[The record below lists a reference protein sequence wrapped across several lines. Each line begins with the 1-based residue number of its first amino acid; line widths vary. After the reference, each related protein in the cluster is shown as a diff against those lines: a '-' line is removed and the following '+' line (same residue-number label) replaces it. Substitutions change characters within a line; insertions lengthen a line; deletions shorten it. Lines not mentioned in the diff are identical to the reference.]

1 MAAARPQRVEVGV
14 RDLRNN
20 LSRHLVSVKEGAEI
34 VVTDHGRPVARLVP
48 IDAPTDRLA
57 ELEAKGLVR
66 RATDRTR
73 ARPPGPRITPKGSV
87 SDLVA
92 DQRR

>member
-1 MAAARPQRVEVGV
+1 MATTDGRERTEVGV

-20 LSRHLVSVKEGAEI
+20 LSRYLAQVREGDEVI
-34 VVTDHGRPVARLVP
+34 VTDHGRPVARLLP

-57 ELEAKGLVR
+57 ELVARGLVR
-66 RATDRTR
+66 PPTTTSRT
-73 ARPPGPRITPKGSV
+73 APPNRIKPKGSV

-92 DQRR
+92 EQRR

>member
-1 MAAARPQRVEVGV
+1 MATRDRGERIEVGV

-20 LSRHLVSVKEGAEI
+20 LSRVLAGVREGDEVI
-34 VVTDHGRPVARLVP
+34 VTDHGKPVARILQ

-57 ELEAKGLVR
+57 ELAARGLVR
-66 RATDRTR
+66 PPTATGSGLPVRR
-73 ARPPGPRITPKGSV
+73 VEAKGSV